1 MGEHYWFT
9 DQRAAAQVAYVDPA
23 NPMLCGIELDE
34 PQNIWGV
41 SVLPDDWGE
50 ATALEIDR

>member
-1 MGEHYWFT
+1 MGEHFWFT
-9 DQRAAAQVAYVDPA
+9 DHRAAAQVAYVDPA